1 MDKTSIALIILAA
14 VLVLLQAPQ
23 LVMAIGAILGISIVV
38 VNLLWM
44 PWKQ

>member
-1 MDKTSIALIILAA
+1 MDKTSLALIILAA

-38 VNLLWM
+38 VNLFWLSWE
-44 PWKQ
+44 Q